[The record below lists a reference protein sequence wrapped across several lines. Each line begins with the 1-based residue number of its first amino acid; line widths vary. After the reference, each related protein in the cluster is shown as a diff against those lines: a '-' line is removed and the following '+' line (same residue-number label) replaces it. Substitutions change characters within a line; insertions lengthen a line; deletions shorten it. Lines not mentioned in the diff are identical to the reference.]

1 MGSIAVRGSVQD
13 TLQSLTYAKLNYSQ
27 LIQTIW
33 RKGKKK
39 KGNEEEEGNQRLLV
53 NETAPTKLLLGNQAD
68 AVIRWKFLEYF
79 LVYKICN

>member
-1 MGSIAVRGSVQD
+1 MGSIAVHGSVQD

-53 NETAPTKLLLGNQAD
+53 NETAPTKLLEIKPTPWSGGS
-68 AVIRWKFLEYF
+68 FYF